1 MPVAPE
7 VQSWVDE
14 LIKAGA
20 TAEDLQGLLTK
31 AEANSA
37 IANALKGSVMAQSDY
52 SRRMQSLQT
61 DTKKAQDEV
70 AKTTAF
76 YQQLAAWKQNEA
88 DPAVQRARQD
98 AEAARNDA
106 SRIRQR
112 METLK
117 QSGILSDSDL
127 SDLGPTVTTAPVAER
142 PRDPETGKFITVED
156 FQKQAG
162 EFGRN
167 MPLVSGKLLKLQN
180 RHNKL
185 YAGVKDAPEFDPEA
199 LIQSAYDSGKTLEAQ
214 AEDLYKF
221 TDRDNAMREAD
232 IEARIEARAKEKAS
246 KYLSEAAITGQSSVT
261 RMPGQRIP
269 ALDIGAQP
277 SQSPSVPGSS
287 AQPSAPAASQ
297 SPSSK
302 HERVERF
309 SQKLNEELYGGRV

>member
-31 AEANSA
+31 AEANAA

-52 SRRMQSLQT
+52 SRRMQEIQT
-61 DTKKAQDEV
+61 TSKKAQDEV

-88 DPAVQRARQD
+88 DPVVQRARQD
-98 AEAARNDA
+98 AESARNDA
-106 SRIRQR
+106 NRIRQR

-127 SDLGPTVTTAPVAER
+127 SDLGPSASTTPVAER

-221 TDRDNAMREAD
+221 TERDNTIREAD

-246 KYLSEAAITGQSSVT
+246 KYISEAAITGQSSVT

-277 SQSPSVPGSS
+277 TSTAPNGSS

>member
-1 MPVAPE
+1 MAVAPE

-98 AEAARNDA
+98 AESARNDA

-117 QSGILSDSDL
+117 QSGILSDADL
-127 SDLGPTVTTAPVAER
+127 SDLGSPVSASPVAER

-162 EFGRN
+162 EFGRS

-221 TDRDNAMREAD
+221 TDRDNAIREAD
-232 IEARIEARAKEKAS
+232 IEARIEARAKDKAS
-246 KYLSEAAITGQSSVT
+246 KYISEAAITGQSSIN

-277 SQSPSVPGSS
+277 TSTAPAGST
-287 AQPSAPAASQ
+287 AQPSASAASQ
-297 SPSSK
+297 TPSSK
-302 HERVERF
+302 HDRVERF